1 MPPLSWR
8 ATLRRLHHLRRL
20 HRLRRLRRLAPPP
33 PPTLQV
39 KRSTK
44 LDDPAGPRV
53 LMYASKRIE
62 AGEELQWDYGAG
74 YWAAREGLVDK

>member
-1 MPPLSWR
+1 M
-8 ATLRRLHHLRRL
+8 
-20 HRLRRLRRLAPPP
+20 
-33 PPTLQV
+33 

-62 AGEELQWDYGAG
+62 AGEELQWDYGARTLTLTLTLPLPLPQPLTLPLSLTLTPTRWDYGAG
-74 YWAAREGLVDK
+74 YWAAHEAKGMVEK

>member
-1 MPPLSWR
+1 
-8 ATLRRLHHLRRL
+8 
-20 HRLRRLRRLAPPP
+20 
-33 PPTLQV
+33 V